1 MMAMKKGPDRLLVMD
16 FGEKLVY
23 GNPEEVLR
31 SEEVH
36 KIYLGN
42 EEE

>member
-1 MMAMKKGPDRLLVMD
+1 MD

-23 GNPEEVLR
+23 GKPEEVLQ

-36 KIYLGN
+36 KIYLGD
-42 EEE
+42 EED